1 MAKKFGGFTPQQQHT
16 LLSKMGYTGPAQQDD
31 LNKFMMSSPKA
42 ASMMGKYAGMAKA
55 RVEGGPQ
62 VAMHKGGYEY
72 GGYVD
77 YQNNKLDGSTI
88 QANEPQV
95 NAEEPQVSAEETQQD
110 DVVTVP
116 DLRTY
121 GQGDATTSGTPKQ
134 NLTAAKE
141 ALATQKEAMND
152 LAKQLAGMD
161 ADDPGREALEES
173 IKGQQVKL
181 TQASADYDLATKN
194 YSLLEKP
201 TGTEVLTDLTKDP
214 EASVTKQ
221 VVATTS
227 EEQRKKGLADKAEGQ
242 TDKAV
247 SKVKQT
253 EATIADDVDLAEEF
267 EAAGMTAKQA
277 AEEVTKVLDA
287 LTAATGKPSDEA
299 LAQAATMS
307 TEDLAQLGLTAEQID
322 RARRVEDIDPL
333 EVSEDMLVKG
343 SAVDFDRVKAETN
356 FAAATGVPSSEATV
370 QGQLTGLLEQ
380 FEAGETPAWA
390 AGAMR
395 TATATLAARGLGASS
410 MAGQAIIQAA
420 MESALPIAQADAST
434 RAQFEAQNLSNKQQ
448 AAMFAAQQRASFLN
462 LEFTQEFQ
470 AQVSNA
476 AAISDVAKINF
487 TAEQQ
492 VALEN
497 ARMAQTVDI
506 ANLDAKNAKILAD
519 AAAMTNLDMANLSN
533 EQQANVQRA
542 AAFLQ
547 IDMANLDNEQQA
559 AVIKAEGK
567 AKVLTSDAAQ
577 ENLARQT
584 NATNENQVKMFFSQL
599 QADIATHN
607 NEQANSL
614 AKFNAGEANIISKH
628 NADAINRREEFNTTN
643 ALVIEQANALWEQ
656 TITTADNAAI
666 NAANRDAAAV
676 ANDLT
681 ETAYNS
687 IIQME
692 RDTLDYIWRSYE
704 SNEQRLNAILIA
716 QIGEQA
722 RASEA
727 KGEAW
732 GSIAGII
739 TQGIVDS
746 W

>member
-31 LNKFMMSSPKA
+31 LNKFMMASPKA

-62 VAMHKGGYEY
+62 VAMQVGGT
-72 GGYVD
+72 V
-77 YQNNKLDGSTI
+77 
-88 QANEPQV
+88 
-95 NAEEPQVSAEETQQD
+95 EEPVVSLPEPLQ
-110 DVVTVP
+110 P
-116 DLRTY
+116 
-121 GQGDATTSGTPKQ
+121 TSGQERITDDMRDSRPARTEDRVLTTTNGTTKQ

-141 ALATQKEAMND
+141 ALATQKAAMND
-152 LAKQLAGMD
+152 LAKKLAGMD
-161 ADDPGREALEES
+161 ADDPERETLEES
-173 IKGQQVKL
+173 INEQKVKL
-181 TQASADYDLATKN
+181 TQANADYDLATKN
-194 YSLLEKP
+194 YALLEKP
-201 TGTEVLTDLTKDP
+201 TATEVLTGLTKDP

-227 EEQRKKGLADKAEGQ
+227 EDQRKRGLADKAEGQ
-242 TDKAV
+242 TKADV
-247 SKVKQT
+247 AKVEQT
-253 EATIADDVDLAEEF
+253 EATIAKDVALAEEF
-267 EAAGMTAKQA
+267 KTAGMTAKQA

-299 LAQAATMS
+299 LAEAATMS

-322 RARRVEDIDPL
+322 RARRVESVDPL
-333 EVSEDMLVKG
+333 KVTEDMLVEG

-380 FEAGETPAWA
+380 FEGGETPAWA

-519 AAAMTNLDMANLSN
+519 AAAMSNLDMANLSN

-547 IDMANLDNEQQA
+547 IDMANLSNEQQA

-666 NAANRDAAAV
+666 NAANRDAAAA
-676 ANDLT
+676 ANGLT

-704 SNEQRLNAILIA
+704 SNEERANALILA
-716 QIGEQA
+716 QIGERA

-727 KGEAW
+727 KGQAW

-739 TQGIVDS
+739 TKGIVDS

>member
-77 YQNNKLDGSTI
+77 YQNSSLDSSNI
-88 QANEPQV
+88 LVDEPQV
-95 NAEEPQVSAEETQQD
+95 MLEEPQQD
-110 DVVTVP
+110 DLVTIP

-141 ALATQKEAMND
+141 AVATQKEAMND

-181 TQASADYDLATKN
+181 TQANADYDLATKN
-194 YSLLEKP
+194 YALLEKP

-242 TDKAV
+242 TKADV
-247 SKVKQT
+247 AKVEQT
-253 EATIADDVDLAEEF
+253 EATIAKDVALAEEF
-267 EAAGMTAKQA
+267 ETAGMTAKQA

-287 LTAATGKPSDEA
+287 LTAATGKPSAEA

-307 TEDLAQLGLTAEQID
+307 TEELAQLGLTAEQID
-322 RARRVEDIDPL
+322 RARRVENVDPL

-704 SNEQRLNAILIA
+704 SNEQRLNALVIA
-716 QIGEQA
+716 QLGEQA

-727 KGEAW
+727 KGKAW
-732 GSIAGII
+732 GNIAGII
-739 TQGIVDS
+739 TKGIVES

>member
-77 YQNNKLDGSTI
+77 YQNSSLDSSNI
-88 QANEPQV
+88 LVDEPQV
-95 NAEEPQVSAEETQQD
+95 MLEEPQVMLEEPRQD
-110 DVVTVP
+110 DIVTIP

-141 ALATQKEAMND
+141 AVATQKEAMND

-181 TQASADYDLATKN
+181 TQANADYDLATKN
-194 YSLLEKP
+194 YALLEKP

-242 TDKAV
+242 TKADV
-247 SKVKQT
+247 AKVEQT
-253 EATIADDVDLAEEF
+253 EATIAKDVALAEEF
-267 EAAGMTAKQA
+267 ETAGMTAKQA

-287 LTAATGKPSDEA
+287 LTAATGKPSAEA

-307 TEDLAQLGLTAEQID
+307 TEELAQLGLTAEQID
-322 RARRVEDIDPL
+322 RARRVENVDPL

-676 ANDLT
+676 ANGLT

-704 SNEQRLNAILIA
+704 SNEQRLNALVIA
-716 QIGEQA
+716 QLGEQA

-727 KGEAW
+727 KGKAW
-732 GSIAGII
+732 GNIAGII
-739 TQGIVDS
+739 TKGIVES